1 MESELLKLVLPTLGP
16 TGGCVIVVWLFIRFL
31 TNHMAANTKAMQHV
45 VEALG
50 ELRGKV
56 DDCPQRER

>member
-1 MESELLKLVLPTLGP
+1 MDSEMLKLLLPTLGP
-16 TGGCVIVVWLFIRFL
+16 TGGCVAIVWFFTRFL
-31 TNHMAANTKAMQHV
+31 GNHMSANTKAMQDV
-45 VEALG
+45 AATLG